1 MTINKKMYNLE
12 VMLIHHKTAKRI
24 FLLLQLLI
32 LVFGLMC
39 VAKLAVAMSENPEV
53 SIFRSSEP
61 GSSNPLSINVENDT
75 SNNAG
80 LIAIGAGLA
89 IGLAG
94 AGAGIGLG
102 PAASAAAAAMI
113 EKPESFGK
121 LLVLLALIEAVA
133 IYGFVIAFVMIG
145 NI

>member
-1 MTINKKMYNLE
+1 
-12 VMLIHHKTAKRI
+12 
-24 FLLLQLLI
+24 
-32 LVFGLMC
+32 MC